1 MSDSTQD
8 SHEPIR
14 FATAQEAETAFY
26 AAFQRADLDA
36 MQAVWLAADYVECIH
51 PMGER
56 LRGIE
61 AVMAGWRRILE
72 PGPVMSFELA
82 DVGYTQSG
90 TLSIHTVTENITLR
104 QGDQHLHS
112 RVLAT
117 NIYVLTQAGWRLML
131 HHASPMPNRE
141 PEASPAVVH

>member
-1 MSDSTQD
+1 MSDSTPQAPAA
-8 SHEPIR
+8 H

-26 AAFQRADLDA
+26 EAFQRADLSA
-36 MQAVWLAADYVECIH
+36 MRAVWLAADYVECIH

-56 LRGIE
+56 LRGLE

-72 PGPVMSFELA
+72 PGPVMSFELE
-82 DVGYTQSG
+82 DVSYTQSG
-90 TLSIHTVTENITLR
+90 SMSIHTVTEHITLR

-117 NIYVLTQAGWRLML
+117 NIYLLSEDGWRLML
-131 HHASPMPNRE
+131 HHASPMPKQPAASE
-141 PEASPAVVH
+141 PVVVH